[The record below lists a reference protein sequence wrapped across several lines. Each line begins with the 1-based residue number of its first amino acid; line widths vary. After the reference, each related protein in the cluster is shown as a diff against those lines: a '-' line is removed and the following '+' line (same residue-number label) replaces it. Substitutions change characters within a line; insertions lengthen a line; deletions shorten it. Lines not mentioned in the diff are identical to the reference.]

1 MEVFEEFKQ
10 IYCKSEE
17 LKEVE
22 KFLNG
27 KENQGKGWEVNV
39 HRPTDFSKFLK
50 EILLF
55 VKEKL

>member
-10 IYCKSEE
+10 VYCELEE

-27 KENQGKGWEVNV
+27 KENKG
-39 HRPTDFSKFLK
+39 
-50 EILLF
+50 
-55 VKEKL
+55 